1 MKGRQILNID
11 LTKNILIDYM
21 DILKGEEYSKSEK
34 RDVIDELDMRNITFI
49 LRGINMLQ
57 YTILTAFK
65 NYKLISIERKMEFE
79 YPDFENEYLE
89 NEYKELIK
97 TYKEI
102 RKVLKN
108 KYKVSKKI
116 IEYFEPMSR
125 LIDIKVSMTLKE
137 FMVFIK
143 TCNKYDELID
153 ISVGIDDDE
162 MLSNFFT
169 VLENVKTEE
178 LFLRHGFNKLDL
190 EEGFK
195 VLSNTRFIYDSLV
208 KNNKRVK
215 VSCIAYMSFVAFRDI
230 NNTPV
235 NFNMRL
241 ENLKYIKEDGIRIIA
256 FDKLPDLEED
266 DLNLIDKYLYDW
278 LVFHRKVRNGIQ
290 QSEVVNLC
298 TLGCFGNIVGMNS
311 MYSDYDKLR
320 TRLNRKRYCE
330 SKNII
335 ENILNTVERL

>member
-1 MKGRQILNID
+1 MKGIQILNID
-11 LTKNILIDYM
+11 LNKNTLIDFM

-57 YTILTAFK
+57 YTILTTFK

-79 YPDFENEYLE
+79 YPEFENEYLE

-153 ISVGIDDDE
+153 VSVGINDDE

-169 VLENVKTEE
+169 VLEYVKTEE
-178 LFLRHGFNKLDL
+178 LFLRQNFIEM
-190 EEGFK
+190 EEDFK
-195 VLSNTRFIYDSLV
+195 VLSNKRFIYDSLV
-208 KNNKRVK
+208 RNNKRVK
-215 VSCIAYMSFVAFRDI
+215 VSSMAHMSFVAFRDI
-230 NNTPV
+230 NNIPI
-235 NFNMRL
+235 NFDIRL
-241 ENLKYIKEDGIRIIA
+241 ANPKHVGSEDIRLIT
-256 FDKLPDLEED
+256 FDRLPEMEED

-278 LVFHRKVRNGIQ
+278 IVFHKKVKNDMDK
-290 QSEVVNLC
+290 SEVINLC

-311 MYSDYDKLR
+311 MYSNYDMLR